1 LRSFQST
8 FQKIIEGTFLPGK
21 PQFCGAVM
29 GQHSKALIFLCKSLA
44 MDDELEV
51 MSDEK
56 EVMIDE

>member
-1 LRSFQST
+1 
-8 FQKIIEGTFLPGK
+8 
-21 PQFCGAVM
+21 M

-56 EVMIDE
+56 EVMSDE